1 MTEQHNITISLDK
14 EDFEALEATGYDIPM
29 NVTRFLRDEA
39 QTRKRKLAQQKKDDI
54 KNVISACLGGGAWVF
69 YGELMSGE
77 YFMTD
82 NYGDIIVLDESPKDF
97 DKSLYN
103 SWQEKHFIRWIEGD
117 ARNTFL
123 RSMLDRITKNL
134 PDDDDGGITERE
146 LEQIKQ
152 KMGVLTEEKMS
163 KEYEEAKK
171 RVQEDFAYYGNGH
184 SEYMVVDVDADKF
197 LDWATRMSLDEN
209 FREPI
214 AGVHFEQGDDGST
227 VAFFSACEKYTLM
240 LCPIVKKAF
249 PNARVYG
256 FCDWDGCCFVAPPK
270 AYKTSL
276 AECFS
281 DGENLRLDVRITDK
295 KSGCG
300 SSIGDLIC
308 FDSSEEIDDVDED
321 DTYSF
326 LVGLL
331 NKNEK
336 KKVDKVLNECRDFLI
351 AYEEAER

>member
-29 NVTRFLRDEA
+29 NVTRFLRDKA
-39 QTRKRKLAQQKKDDI
+39 QTCKRKLAQQKKDDI
-54 KNVISACLGGGAWVF
+54 KNIISACLGGGAWVF

-146 LEQIKQ
+146 LEQIKH

-163 KEYEEAKK
+163 KEYEEEEIIPTKAERKEWKEYLYNSLLFLATERPEFRPRKK
-171 RVQEDFAYYGNGH
+171 DSLETLKDSFFYWADEFNEGYFSERDEASTDRYCAWLVQEFDRWAGYHYGG
-184 SEYMVVDVDADKF
+184 
-197 LDWATRMSLDEN
+197 
-209 FREPI
+209 
-214 AGVHFEQGDDGST
+214 
-227 VAFFSACEKYTLM
+227 
-240 LCPIVKKAF
+240 
-249 PNARVYG
+249 
-256 FCDWDGCCFVAPPK
+256 
-270 AYKTSL
+270 
-276 AECFS
+276 
-281 DGENLRLDVRITDK
+281 
-295 KSGCG
+295 
-300 SSIGDLIC
+300 
-308 FDSSEEIDDVDED
+308 
-321 DTYSF
+321 
-326 LVGLL
+326 
-331 NKNEK
+331 
-336 KKVDKVLNECRDFLI
+336 
-351 AYEEAER
+351 